1 MCTEIGCPEN
11 GVKMVFSTPQ
21 KRHSLYKKQGLFPRV
36 MEMGVIRFCCVC
48 VLSLVQQSPGSRSHL
63 WDLPLPDF
71 GFSLTLPLS

>member
-48 VLSLVQQSPGSRSHL
+48 VCYP
-63 WDLPLPDF
+63 
-71 GFSLTLPLS
+71 